1 MQGIPK
7 LSALVPLRFPDL
19 LLMPEELGYGALD
32 NYKAYYFEHPRS
44 FLSRFLVVLKETI
57 HCRHAFWYVLE
68 LGKNHFLSLRH
79 DDVQKKF
86 TMEKVHVK
94 IVRTVPS
101 SNENVMET
109 VFHRKTWTSPEAFL
123 DQAFQ
128 FLLHHPP
135 TRVINYY
142 NNLPHAEYT
151 PAQFLQKTIAI
162 PFRAEQLSR
171 RHQAAKGR
179 PDLGP
184 GVSSTHR
191 AETNFDRLLTLD
203 PWGLSDWYECMGFSP
218 PRRSRHGR
226 VRNDL
231 YEPPEVYKKF

>member
-79 DDVQKKF
+79 DQKKF

-142 NNLPHAEYT
+142 NNLHHAEYT

-171 RHQAAKGR
+171 RHQAVKGC

-184 GVSSTHR
+184 GVSSTQR

-203 PWGLSDWYECMGFSP
+203 PWGVSDWYECMGFSP
-218 PRRSRHGR
+218 PKRSRHAR
-226 VRNDL
+226 VRADV
-231 YEPPEVYKKF
+231 YEPPEVYKKFS